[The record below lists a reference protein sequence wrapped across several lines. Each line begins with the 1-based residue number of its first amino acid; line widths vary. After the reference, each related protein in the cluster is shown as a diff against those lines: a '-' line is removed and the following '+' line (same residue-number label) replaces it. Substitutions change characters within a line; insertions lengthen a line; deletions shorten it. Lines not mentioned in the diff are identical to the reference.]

1 MGNQWIASRRPFL
14 CIVLLAILNAG
25 SVAWAT
31 QGPPVP
37 GQAMVE
43 IEEPLI
49 LIEAAMLVH
58 GQLQILARPG
68 SQLVIREPFIL
79 RNPARLVI
87 DVSGAKLGNVGL
99 PFPPASIGGVVV
111 NTVRFGQMDAETVRI
126 VVETD
131 DPERLQVAVQE
142 NRLMVSASRGA
153 GILANVSRYLFGRGP
168 SQPESYGKP
177 SIPPPL
183 PTPSPAIVSSI
194 PPSVSPGLTNLR
206 KLQAQS
212 GYRLDVPQRTNIIN
226 IARSQLGLSKDTDRE
241 YVNRTFSQ
249 GRDTDWCA
257 DFVSTILEWAGG
269 SPWGHLSRVQDIY
282 EWGLAN
288 HRLDREPQPAD
299 VVVFSYGGSGFDH
312 VALVESVNPDNTLTT
327 IGGNEGYAI
336 SSYKTSGSVTRS
348 VYKLDDKRILGFVDP
363 VVPKG
368 LSANPAR

>member
-183 PTPSPAIVSSI
+183 PTPSPKA
-194 PPSVSPGLTNLR
+194 
-206 KLQAQS
+206 
-212 GYRLDVPQRTNIIN
+212 
-226 IARSQLGLSKDTDRE
+226 
-241 YVNRTFSQ
+241 
-249 GRDTDWCA
+249 
-257 DFVSTILEWAGG
+257 AGTV
-269 SPWGHLSRVQDIY
+269 R
-282 EWGLAN
+282 
-288 HRLDREPQPAD
+288 
-299 VVVFSYGGSGFDH
+299 
-312 VALVESVNPDNTLTT
+312 
-327 IGGNEGYAI
+327 
-336 SSYKTSGSVTRS
+336 
-348 VYKLDDKRILGFVDP
+348 
-363 VVPKG
+363 
-368 LSANPAR
+368 LSAGCATAYKYNQYCPLPVGA